1 MKTYTFK
8 TSIKCGGCIEKVT
21 PFLNEL
27 TELKQWEVDT
37 ANPDK
42 VLTVQTEGDIDSIV
56 KKVEAA
62 GFRITL
68 MD

>member
-27 TELKQWEVDT
+27 TAVKQWEVDT
-37 ANPDK
+37 VNPDK
-42 VLTVQTEGDIDSIV
+42 VLTVQTEGEVGSIV
-56 KKVEAA
+56 EKVEAA